1 MAGGQYGQ
9 GQNPYQQGYGQ
20 PQQGYPQEAYPQ
32 QGYPQQGYGQNP
44 YGHQGP
50 PGYQPGWNAEYLP
63 PEAYAGFW
71 IRLAAYLV
79 DVLILIIPG
88 MMIQAAVF
96 TIMGHDIGRMYTM
109 DPVAAMETQAASN
122 LSSLLQM
129 LLYLAYWSSLTVIKG
144 GTLGKLA
151 LGLRVVGQDC
161 NYVNWGQGIGRYF
174 AAILSCCLVAI
185 GYIMIAFTERKQGL
199 HDMICKTWVVR
210 KEYCPQAMQQG

>member
-20 PQQGYPQEAYPQ
+20 PQQGYPQQGYGQPQ
-32 QGYPQQGYGQNP
+32 QGYDQNP
-44 YGHQGP
+44 YGHQGPP

-71 IRLAAYLV
+71 IRVAAYLI
-79 DVLILIIPG
+79 DYLIVMVPSF
-88 MMIQAAVF
+88 MVSAAVMVAF
-96 TIMGHDIGRMYTM
+96 GHAPGAMFDM
-109 DPVAAMETQAASN
+109 DPMAAAQRQAASN
-122 LSSLLQM
+122 VSTVLQI
-129 LLYLAYWSSLTVIKG
+129 LIAASYWAGFTVIKG

-174 AAILSCCLVAI
+174 ATLLSCCLVGI
-185 GYIMIAFTERKQGL
+185 GYIMVGFTERKQGL

-210 KEYCPQAMQQG
+210 KEFCPQAMQQG